1 MPLRDLEEVPNLERK
16 KEPSTPNRKNN
27 KVKDDPQILPDQNG
41 NTSERRPSLTGTNG
55 STRAPSSLSREPT
68 HHHHTEVTVLSTRPE
83 NNQRPTRSSSSSS
96 HAHPTTT
103 PPTTRGRRSRK
114 QHPPSS
120 STTPSTP
127 VDLDEDADFPDS
139 DDENNPTKIVSSS
152 ASSHKHTTTT
162 ATTTKLTSK
171 QLQQF
176 NLKTTAASQ
185 SSPHKNN
192 LYNFNDHHDDQ
203 DDQND
208 RPGTSTPRSSKSSK
222 SDDDSEFN
230 LSTDAEDT
238 EYNNM
243 RRMTRPKSGPYA
255 APTSALDVSHASTVS
270 ALQYDTSALDITSP
284 PSDEEDPTVFAA
296 LKHIPVGSPRTSS
309 TSKQQ
314 AIVPAPP
321 GKPESSQN
329 NQLAV
334 VPQPSSQNYDDMRAW
349 TTTTTAT
356 DGFVASPHK
365 PVDPPASTGFGN
377 FANFDDTF
385 EDLNTWQDFQTDSHN
400 DKPTSAAAA
409 PVVSTQPQQ
418 PPPKKK
424 QQVVSIVPGHDDAMN
439 THTNGVVPESP
450 LADLLAQAKEKRS
463 SRSARHKA
471 SGSSINSAPAITPAY
486 LRQQHNLQ
494 RSSQPHE
501 TTTAP
506 KDSSSVTSVSDIIQN
521 LEATQVARARSTASA
536 SVGGNSSV
544 RSAKERLRAK
554 RRKERE
560 RQQQQQQQH
569 HSSDDSD
576 DDDHFLHHGVTAG
589 KTSDQESLSGRSK
602 NSTGQRSHKSHRS
615 HRSSHRTRRP
625 RSSHGHHGH
634 TKSSSDSVGSKG
646 SRRSNGSRYSHR
658 STRSYLSHMS
668 EQSKSVANDLLRLE
682 MQLAMVGSTEN
693 NGGGAGG
700 AGGRGM
706 ESGSMSGNSI
716 SGTSRTSRASRS
728 SRASH
733 RTHRSTASGMTHGV
747 KKTKVNVFAPP
758 GKLGIILANK
768 ADAKGTVVSG
778 VRTSSVLVEKISP
791 GDRIIAIDGEDV
803 SRMTVSEITTIMARK
818 SEFERIL
825 TVLTTIKPITP
836 SKAGSIEFENKFRT
850 TTAT

>member
-1 MPLRDLEEVPNLERK
+1 MGFLKKLFRRKAKDEASTPVVNKKSRKKLNASRAGSSKFGKK
-16 KEPSTPNRKNN
+16 KEPSTPNSRKNKKN
-27 KVKDDPQILPDQNG
+27 KDDPQLPLQPQNG
-41 NTSERRPSLTGTNG
+41 NTLAQEERRPSFTGTNG
-55 STRAPSSLSREPT
+55 STRAPSSLSRESPT
-68 HHHHTEVTVLSTRPE
+68 NEPAVLSLRPE
-83 NNQRPTRSSSSSS
+83 NNQRLSSSSVQ
-96 HAHPTTT
+96 TT
-103 PPTTRGRRSRK
+103 PTNGRRRK
-114 QHPPSS
+114 QPQ
-120 STTPSTP
+120 STSTP

-139 DDENNPTKIVSSS
+139 DDENNPKVSLSKNS
-152 ASSHKHTTTT
+152 
-162 ATTTKLTSK
+162 KLTSK

-176 NLKTTAASQ
+176 DLKTTAAAQ

-192 LYNFNDHHDDQ
+192 LYNFNDHHDDDHAAGQ
-203 DDQND
+203 
-208 RPGTSTPRSSKSSK
+208 GSSTPRSSKSFK
-222 SDDDSEFN
+222 SDEDSEFN

-243 RRMTRPKSGPYA
+243 RRMARPKSGPYV
-255 APTSALDVSHASTVS
+255 APSALNVSHASTVS
-270 ALQYDTSALDITSP
+270 ALQYDTSALDMSTSP

-296 LKHIPVGSPRTSS
+296 LKNIPNPVASPRSLMD
-309 TSKQQ
+309 SKHAVPSHQGEQQ
-314 AIVPAPP
+314 SL
-321 GKPESSQN
+321 EN
-329 NQLAV
+329 HQLV
-334 VPQPSSQNYDDMRAW
+334 VHPSSQNYDDMRAW
-349 TTTTTAT
+349 TTTSTTK
-356 DGFVASPHK
+356 DGFVASPIK

-385 EDLNTWQDFQTDSHN
+385 EDHNTWQNFQTDPN
-400 DKPTSAAAA
+400 KPA
-409 PVVSTQPQQ
+409 PSSQQQPQS
-418 PPPKKK
+418 KKK
-424 QQVVSIVPGHDDAMN
+424 QQVVSIVPSNDMN
-439 THTNGVVPESP
+439 NNNNSVPESP
-450 LADLLAQAKEKRS
+450 LADLLAHAKEKRS

-471 SGSSINSAPAITPAY
+471 SGSSTNSAPAITPAY

-494 RSSQPHE
+494 RKQDNN
-501 TTTAP
+501 T

-521 LEATQVARARSTASA
+521 LEATQVARARSSASA

-554 RRKERE
+554 RRKEKE
-560 RQQQQQQQH
+560 LQQRQ
-569 HSSDDSD
+569 SSDDSD
-576 DDDHFLHHGVTAG
+576 DDEHFLSHRAG
-589 KTSDQESLSGRSK
+589 KTEDQESLSGRSK

-615 HRSSHRTRRP
+615 RHRSRRQRSSHAN
-625 RSSHGHHGH
+625 
-634 TKSSSDSVGSKG
+634 KSSSDSVGSKG

-693 NGGGAGG
+693 GGGHGK
-700 AGGRGM
+700 

-733 RTHRSTASGMTHGV
+733 RTHRSTASGMTHNG

-825 TVLTTIKPITP
+825 TVLTTMKPQTP
-836 SKAGSIEFENKFRT
+836 SKAGSIEFVNKFR
-850 TTAT
+850 A